1 MSKLKRLFKYLLEN
15 WGERVFYMLW
25 IPGVIFT
32 FVMLCFV
39 FLDVLPKILLP

>member
-15 WGERVFYMLW
+15 GDRVFYMLW

-32 FVMLCFV
+32 FVMLFFV
-39 FLDVLPKILLP
+39 FLEVLPKN